1 MTLIIL
7 ALILTAVF
15 NIYSD
20 DLVTKSGKVYKN
32 FKIVKVTHLGVTVSH
47 SYGMKNIPLSELPDD
62 LAAEYGNQYKAKKD
76 RFDAEAKKN
85 RKKAYNKL
93 AIEKLKKFQLKLYG
107 PQNIIKITPKYI
119 LITTCREVL
128 APGSTVSHPRFM
140 TLRDEYPSM
149 IVDIPTKNLHSESR
163 IPDNAIV
170 DNESCPVV
178 WQIGTAQYGNT
189 RIKKYTYSL
198 DKAIAYHKNFLDSF
212 TSLPVEAQK
221 SDKRNYNYHY
231 RPTPAINANSN
242 QAIMLQNRHF

>member
-7 ALILTAVF
+7 TLILTAVF

-32 FKIVKVTHLGVTVSH
+32 YKIVKVTHLGVTVSH
-47 SYGMKNIPLSELPDD
+47 SYGMKNIPLSDLPDD
-62 LAAEYGNQYKAKKD
+62 LAAEYGSQYKAKKD

-119 LITTCREVL
+119 LITTCRQVL
-128 APGSTVSHPRFM
+128 APGSTVSQPRFM

-198 DKAIAYHKNFLDSF
+198 DKAIAFHKNFLDNF
-212 TSLPVEAQK
+212 TSAK
-221 SDKRNYNYHY
+221 KK
-231 RPTPAINANSN
+231 
-242 QAIMLQNRHF
+242 